1 MLARRCSRVQTDALP
16 IHRPTRT
23 ALHAASDIECCYPT
37 CSTGCLQ
44 RHGRQGASSSVQHL
58 ILAHALADA
67 TNMRAKVHSS
77 SSVAQHRP
85 WNLAPEANQQ
95 LMLDG
100 WSSVVHMNFQ

>member
-16 IHRPTRT
+16 THRPTRT
-23 ALHAASDIECCYPT
+23 ALHAASDVECCYPT
-37 CSTGCLQ
+37 CRTAAGSVT
-44 RHGRQGASSSVQHL
+44 GRQGASSSVQHL

-77 SSVAQHRP
+77 SSVAQHCP
-85 WNLAPEANQQ
+85 WDLAPEPTQQ

-100 WSSVVHMNFQ
+100 WSSVVHMNL